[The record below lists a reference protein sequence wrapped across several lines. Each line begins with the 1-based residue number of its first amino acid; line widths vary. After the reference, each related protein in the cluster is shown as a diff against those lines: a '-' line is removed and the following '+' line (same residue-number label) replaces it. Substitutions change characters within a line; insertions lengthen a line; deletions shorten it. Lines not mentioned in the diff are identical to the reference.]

1 MAQKQK
7 IVILGGG
14 VGSIV
19 TAWKLTSE
27 PGWQDRYEISLYQVG
42 WRIGGKGACG
52 RNAAEGHRIEEHG
65 PHIWF
70 GCYATAFQ
78 ALREAYDYCRENRLA
93 PDSPFQTCFP
103 DPNNANAPC
112 AMRPRDHSTGA
123 EYVNGEWK
131 LWPMYFPPRAGLPG
145 DAPVDLLDQIV
156 ALIDWLIEHE
166 EQLSSKLSGD
176 FRGTKL
182 AGHFFAKLA
191 FRTVN
196 FFGKLLGGADAA
208 GDSILHAV
216 RALLVNPVLA
226 LQRSAL
232 RRRLFGPGAGRLAR
246 SLLDIFRKALRSV
259 VELLG
264 DNDDIRRI
272 FLILDLGIAN
282 LRGIFA
288 DGILSQGFDII
299 NDEDYSDWLK
309 RHHCCYPW
317 SPMVKA
323 IYDVGFS
330 FEKGKTSGADGPAG
344 RPPSASF
351 EAGTLLRSALLV
363 FFGYRGSYVYKM
375 QSGMGDTIFTPLYLA
390 LRHRGVK
397 FHFFHR
403 VRNLAVAASQ
413 IDAIEMD
420 RQATLK
426 PGLAEY
432 QPLYSVKGL
441 PCWPNQPFYD
451 QLVEGQVL
459 SQKGIDLES
468 AWSGWNGHPIKLQRG
483 VDFDKVVLGISIGA
497 FPYICKPLMDARRE
511 WADMV
516 ANIATTQTQ
525 SFQMWTNKTG
535 HQMGWPWEEPALLG
549 GYTEPID
556 TLSDMSQTLPYE
568 DWPGGAE
575 PQSVQYWCGPLEDA
589 QAIPPPYTQSD
600 FPDRQTARVAAD
612 AVAFLQKD
620 VGPIWPQ
627 ATQQDDPAALD
638 WSVLFDRHGGTGPA
652 RFGAQ
657 YVRANIDPSERYVF
671 ARKGTWRYRL
681 EPGKSGFPN
690 LFLAGDWTRNG
701 INAGCVESA
710 ARGGALAAEAVLA
723 AVEGESPLPPA
734 ATGA

>member
-1 MAQKQK
+1 
-7 IVILGGG
+7 
-14 VGSIV
+14 
-19 TAWKLTSE
+19 
-27 PGWQDRYEISLYQVG
+27 
-42 WRIGGKGACG
+42 
-52 RNAAEGHRIEEHG
+52 
-65 PHIWF
+65 
-70 GCYATAFQ
+70 
-78 ALREAYDYCRENRLA
+78 
-93 PDSPFQTCFP
+93 
-103 DPNNANAPC
+103 
-112 AMRPRDHSTGA
+112 
-123 EYVNGEWK
+123 
-131 LWPMYFPPRAGLPG
+131 
-145 DAPVDLLDQIV
+145 
-156 ALIDWLIEHE
+156 
-166 EQLSSKLSGD
+166 
-176 FRGTKL
+176 
-182 AGHFFAKLA
+182 
-191 FRTVN
+191 
-196 FFGKLLGGADAA
+196 
-208 GDSILHAV
+208 
-216 RALLVNPVLA
+216 
-226 LQRSAL
+226 
-232 RRRLFGPGAGRLAR
+232 
-246 SLLDIFRKALRSV
+246 
-259 VELLG
+259 
-264 DNDDIRRI
+264 
-272 FLILDLGIAN
+272 
-282 LRGIFA
+282 
-288 DGILSQGFDII
+288 
-299 NDEDYSDWLK
+299 
-309 RHHCCYPW
+309 
-317 SPMVKA
+317 MVKA